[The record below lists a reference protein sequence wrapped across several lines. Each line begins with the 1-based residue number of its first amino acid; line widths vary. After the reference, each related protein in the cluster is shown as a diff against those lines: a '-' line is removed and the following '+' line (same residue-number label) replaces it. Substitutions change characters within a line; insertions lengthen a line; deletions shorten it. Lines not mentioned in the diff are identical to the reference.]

1 MRAQEPMTE
10 LLCLLLIF
18 GVAGKMTMESVVPA
32 EKASQKPQN
41 FHQHLPHLSA
51 RCLTSS
57 EVSLG
62 TFEYKRRGRFKGIKK
77 KISCKQPNRRTVYL
91 QKNKQPLTLDFTAT
105 QNHHLQRFR

>member
-1 MRAQEPMTE
+1 MRVQEHMTD

-18 GVAGKMTMESVVPA
+18 SVAGKITMASVVSA

-62 TFEYKRRGRFKGIKK
+62 TFEDKIREWFKGI
-77 KISCKQPNRRTVYL
+77 
-91 QKNKQPLTLDFTAT
+91 
-105 QNHHLQRFR
+105 

>member
-1 MRAQEPMTE
+1 MRVQEHMTD

-18 GVAGKMTMESVVPA
+18 SVAGKITMESVVSA

-41 FHQHLPHLSA
+41 FNQHLPHLSA

-62 TFEYKRRGRFKGIKK
+62 TFEDKIREWFKGI
-77 KISCKQPNRRTVYL
+77 
-91 QKNKQPLTLDFTAT
+91 
-105 QNHHLQRFR
+105 

>member
-41 FHQHLPHLSA
+41 FHQHLPHPLIYTTEIFSFLST
-51 RCLTSS
+51 R
-57 EVSLG
+57 EMSL
-62 TFEYKRRGRFKGIKK
+62 
-77 KISCKQPNRRTVYL
+77 
-91 QKNKQPLTLDFTAT
+91 
-105 QNHHLQRFR
+105 